1 LIACGRSLLL
11 GLALICG
18 ASALA
23 SAFGAPVI
31 TEFMAA
37 DQSGLADA
45 EGEYHDWIEIHN
57 PETVPVS
64 LAGCH
69 LTDNASD
76 LRKWTFPALTLD
88 PGAYLVVFASGKNR
102 ADPAGLLHT
111 DFKLAAEGEYLA
123 LVAPD
128 GVTVLS
134 SFAPIYPPQFANESF
149 GLAQAGPAP
158 VWCYF
163 ATPTPGAPNGSG
175 TRAGPLVQVL
185 QADPPQ
191 PVSGP
196 LAIAARVLPVND
208 PVATVRLYFRRM
220 FAAEVSMRMTDDGTG
235 GDAKA
240 GDGIWTALLPASA
253 FGPGEMTRWRLAA
266 TDSKGTETRLPAYR
280 DPLDSEQ
287 YFGTVAHDDRIQSN
301 LPVFHWFTSNPAGA
315 GTATGS
321 RGSVY
326 YGGEFYDNVRFK
338 VHGQSAVGFPK
349 KGYNLDFNR
358 PHRFRW
364 SAQAPRAAD
373 IDLLSNWADKSKV
386 RDVLAYE
393 VMRLAGVAAH
403 FAFTVRVQQ
412 NGRFFS
418 TADFVEDAD
427 EIYLER
433 AGLNPNGALY
443 KIYSNTL
450 NKDAGDTGTSGV
462 EKKTRRFEDNS
473 DLQALI
479 NGLDLTGSALDKYL
493 YDNLDLPRCV
503 NLLAANSVIRN
514 IDMHSKNWY
523 VYRDTGQSGEWAILP
538 WDLDLSFGRAWNAT
552 DTYYD
557 NRLYTDGFVVTGTAI
572 RLVAHLF
579 AQPNTRAMIMRRIRT
594 LTDQFLQPPPAA
606 GTPESELYLERR
618 LNEQSALLDPPT
630 IVPSDAR
637 LDFEKWGSWLQGG
650 TTVSYTDANPAV
662 ETMAEAV
669 QRWKTEYLP
678 ARRSYIY
685 NTQIIG
691 RGGEIPL
698 PQRGGEPSTNYTPLV
713 ATGAPVK
720 ALVPANGGLGLT
732 WTGDPAFEPFNTA
745 GWLSG
750 VTGVGYERAT
760 GYETLIGLN
769 IDTPM
774 RRNNSVYIRLEF
786 NVGDPAAYD
795 CLQLRM
801 KCDDGFVA
809 FLNGAV
815 LASDYAPDPLQWN
828 SAATTSREANK
839 NAFSLYDVTAKK
851 GHLRAGRNVLALQGL
866 NDSTNSSDMLIVP
879 ELHGG
884 KIVRPSA
891 LEPQIDFGTI
901 EVSPPSGNQD
911 EEYVQLVNANA
922 MAVDISDWR
931 LAGGVA
937 HTFLGG
943 TVLPPGGALYV
954 SPNAA
959 AFRARKVSPKGGE
972 GLLVQGGYRGHL
984 ANFPETLA
992 LIDASGMTNNT
1003 ATYAARPSDAQRYL
1017 VVSELLYH
1025 PSGDGL
1031 AEFIELLNISRT
1043 VILSLRGVR
1052 FTQGVEFDFTDS
1064 PIITLP
1070 PGGRVLVV
1078 RDRAAFAA
1086 AYGTNRPVAGVF
1098 SNGTALSNGGERLK
1112 LEDANN
1118 GTIREFAYGDAAPW
1132 PAEADAGYSLVLLAP
1147 ETSPDHAL
1155 PTNWRASTRPGGN
1168 PGWPDA
1174 AGFPADPLGDANG
1187 NGEPD
1192 LIDYGLGN
1200 DLGLP
1205 PIPPKVT
1212 PQPDVSHGGW
1222 TLRLSYPISL
1232 SAEHVE
1238 IGVCFSTDLAAWQD
1252 GAAHLERVSTEPLGD
1267 GRALVTWSIQPPLGD
1282 QPRLFLRLRAVAR

>member
-1 LIACGRSLLL
+1 
-11 GLALICG
+11 
-18 ASALA
+18 
-23 SAFGAPVI
+23 
-31 TEFMAA
+31 
-37 DQSGLADA
+37 
-45 EGEYHDWIEIHN
+45 
-57 PETVPVS
+57 
-64 LAGCH
+64 
-69 LTDNASD
+69 
-76 LRKWTFPALTLD
+76 
-88 PGAYLVVFASGKNR
+88 
-102 ADPAGLLHT
+102 
-111 DFKLAAEGEYLA
+111 
-123 LVAPD
+123 
-128 GVTVLS
+128 
-134 SFAPIYPPQFANESF
+134 
-149 GLAQAGPAP
+149 
-158 VWCYF
+158 
-163 ATPTPGAPNGSG
+163 
-175 TRAGPLVQVL
+175 
-185 QADPPQ
+185 
-191 PVSGP
+191 
-196 LAIAARVLPVND
+196 
-208 PVATVRLYFRRM
+208 
-220 FAAEVSMRMTDDGTG
+220 
-235 GDAKA
+235 
-240 GDGIWTALLPASA
+240 
-253 FGPGEMTRWRLAA
+253 
-266 TDSKGTETRLPAYR
+266 
-280 DPLDSEQ
+280 
-287 YFGTVAHDDRIQSN
+287 
-301 LPVFHWFTSNPAGA
+301 
-315 GTATGS
+315 
-321 RGSVY
+321 
-326 YGGEFYDNVRFK
+326 
-338 VHGQSAVGFPK
+338 
-349 KGYNLDFNR
+349 
-358 PHRFRW
+358 
-364 SAQAPRAAD
+364 
-373 IDLLSNWADKSKV
+373 
-386 RDVLAYE
+386 
-393 VMRLAGVAAH
+393 
-403 FAFTVRVQQ
+403 
-412 NGRFFS
+412 
-418 TADFVEDAD
+418 
-427 EIYLER
+427 
-433 AGLNPNGALY
+433 
-443 KIYSNTL
+443 
-450 NKDAGDTGTSGV
+450 
-462 EKKTRRFEDNS
+462 
-473 DLQALI
+473 
-479 NGLDLTGSALDKYL
+479 
-493 YDNLDLPRCV
+493 
-503 NLLAANSVIRN
+503 
-514 IDMHSKNWY
+514 
-523 VYRDTGQSGEWAILP
+523 
-538 WDLDLSFGRAWNAT
+538 
-552 DTYYD
+552 
-557 NRLYTDGFVVTGTAI
+557 
-572 RLVAHLF
+572 
-579 AQPNTRAMIMRRIRT
+579 
-594 LTDQFLQPPPAA
+594 
-606 GTPESELYLERR
+606 
-618 LNEQSALLDPPT
+618 
-630 IVPSDAR
+630 
-637 LDFEKWGSWLQGG
+637 
-650 TTVSYTDANPAV
+650 
-662 ETMAEAV
+662 
-669 QRWKTEYLP
+669 
-678 ARRSYIY
+678 
-685 NTQIIG
+685 
-691 RGGEIPL
+691 
-698 PQRGGEPSTNYTPLV
+698 
-713 ATGAPVK
+713 
-720 ALVPANGGLGLT
+720 
-732 WTGDPAFEPFNTA
+732 
-745 GWLSG
+745 
-750 VTGVGYERAT
+750 
-760 GYETLIGLN
+760 
-769 IDTPM
+769 
-774 RRNNSVYIRLEF
+774 
-786 NVGDPAAYD
+786 
-795 CLQLRM
+795 
-801 KCDDGFVA
+801 
-809 FLNGAV
+809 
-815 LASDYAPDPLQWN
+815 
-828 SAATTSREANK
+828 
-839 NAFSLYDVTAKK
+839 
-851 GHLRAGRNVLALQGL
+851 
-866 NDSTNSSDMLIVP
+866 MLIVP